1 MKQPRPLNTSY
12 NRVLAEQAAAAQ
24 ERQKTFLAE
33 HMRQSIKYE
42 NVESAYQYHSGIG
55 DRLIETA
62 PKPHPRTVAIDS
74 PDDLKA

>member
-12 NRVLAEQAAAAQ
+12 NKVLAEQAA

-33 HMRQSIKYE
+33 HMRQSLVYE
-42 NVESAYQYHSGIG
+42 NHGYMGEPGPAQPRAPEV
-55 DRLIETA
+55 A